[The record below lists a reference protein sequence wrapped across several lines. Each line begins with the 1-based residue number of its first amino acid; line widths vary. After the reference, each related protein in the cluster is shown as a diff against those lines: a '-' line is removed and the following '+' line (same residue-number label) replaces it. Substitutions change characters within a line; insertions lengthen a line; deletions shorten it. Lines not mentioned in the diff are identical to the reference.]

1 MLKDEQKPS
10 RKAFLIFKHVFKHF
24 KGIFEN
30 QLLPA
35 KAILI
40 FILKRKQEYETGL
53 TRLTQ
58 DSLKC

>member
-1 MLKDEQKPS
+1 MNRNLPGRLFS
-10 RKAFLIFKHVFKHF
+10 YLNMFSSITKAL
-24 KGIFEN
+24 GIFEN

-40 FILKRKQEYETGL
+40 FVLKRKQEYETGL